1 MSSSPTETAR
11 PLDRLSAAG
20 HEHLLVS
27 RGRRGGAET
36 IIAVHSTTLGPAL
49 GGCRIWRYGD
59 LDAAVED
66 ALRLSAAMTLKAAVA
81 GLALGGGKAVIR
93 LPDGPAPGPE
103 RREAILR
110 DFADAINLLDGRY
123 ITAEDVGSTS
133 RDMALLSEFTE
144 HVVGRPRAGGGSGDP
159 GEFTAAGVLAAMRA
173 CAAEVF
179 GTPELGGRSVAI
191 VGLGSVGADLARRL
205 AAAGAR
211 LELCDVDPTKRPLAD
226 ELGARWLAD
235 PAAAHAAAVDILAPC
250 ALGGLLDR
258 RRVAEL
264 RCRIVCGAA
273 NNQLDGDDRAAQ
285 LAERNILY
293 APDFIVNAG
302 GLINVALELTGYDV
316 GRASHAAEDIEAVL
330 GRVLARARE
339 AGTTPLAAANE
350 LAARRLAGGGA
361 GAGAGAGPVPVLGL
375 AARR

>member
-1 MSSSPTETAR
+1 MRSSPTEATGAF
-11 PLDRLSAAG
+11 DRLSAAG

-36 IIAVHSTTLGPAL
+36 IIAVHSTALGQAL
-49 GGCRIWRYGD
+49 GGCRIWRYAD

-66 ALRLSAAMTLKAAVA
+66 ALRLSTAMTLKAAVA

-93 LPDGPAPGPE
+93 LPAGPEPGPD
-103 RREAILR
+103 RRDAILR
-110 DFADAINLLDGRY
+110 DFADAVNLLDGRY

-133 RDMALLSEFTE
+133 RDMAFLSEFTE

-173 CAAEVF
+173 CAADAF
-179 GTPELGGRSVAI
+179 GTPALAGRSVAV
-191 VGLGSVGADLARRL
+191 VGLGSVGGDLARRL

-211 LELCDVDPTKRPLAD
+211 LELCDIDPSRRALAD
-226 ELGARWLAD
+226 ELGARWIPD

-250 ALGGLLDR
+250 ALGGLLDAGH
-258 RRVAEL
+258 VEEL

-273 NNQLDGDDRAAQ
+273 NNQLDGDDRAEQ
-285 LAERNILY
+285 LAGRGILY

-316 GRASHAAEDIEAVL
+316 GRASHAADDIEAVL
-330 GRVLARARE
+330 GRVLAAARQ
-339 AGTTPLAAANE
+339 AGTTPLAAANA
-350 LAARRLAGGGA
+350 LAARRLAEGA
-361 GAGAGAGPVPVLGL
+361 RAQAGPPPPLGL
-375 AARR
+375 AGRR

>member
-1 MSSSPTETAR
+1 MSSSPTETPRA
-11 PLDRLSAAG
+11 LDRLGAAG

-36 IIAVHSTTLGPAL
+36 IIAVHSTALGPAL
-49 GGCRIWRYGD
+49 GGCRMWRYAD

-93 LPDGPAPGPE
+93 LPPGPAPGPE

-110 DFADAINLLDGRY
+110 DFADTINLLDGRY

-144 HVVGRPRAGGGSGDP
+144 HVVGRPTAGGGSGDP

-173 CAAEVF
+173 CAADVF
-179 GTPELGGRSVAI
+179 GTPELAGRSVAI

-211 LELCDVDPTKRPLAD
+211 LELCDLDPAKRALAD

-250 ALGGLLDR
+250 ALGGLLDAR
-258 RRVAEL
+258 HVDEL

-273 NNQLDGDDRAAQ
+273 NNQLDGDDRAEH
-285 LAERNILY
+285 LAARGVLY

-316 GRASHAAEDIEAVL
+316 DRASDAADDIEAVL
-330 GRVLARARE
+330 GRVLVGARD

-350 LAARRLAGGGA
+350 LAASRLAEAGGA
-361 GAGAGAGPVPVLGL
+361 GPAPRSAPVLGL
-375 AARR
+375 AGRR